1 MTNGALARSGHSAD
15 RNPLTGL
22 LQEFRSKVSKS
33 QAQIARDSWLDE
45 SYVSRLFS
53 GERTNPTRDALILL
67 AGFGLGLS
75 VPDTS
80 EVLLAADYKDLILPQ
95 SLK

>member
-1 MTNGALARSGHSAD
+1 
-15 RNPLTGL
+15 
-22 LQEFRSKVSKS
+22 VSKS

-45 SYVSRLFS
+45 SYVSRLLS

-95 SLK
+95 SLR

>member
-1 MTNGALARSGHSAD
+1 
-15 RNPLTGL
+15 
-22 LQEFRSKVSKS
+22 
-33 QAQIARDSWLDE
+33 
-45 SYVSRLFS
+45 VSRLFS

-67 AGFGLGLS
+67 AGYGLGLS

-95 SLK
+95 SLR